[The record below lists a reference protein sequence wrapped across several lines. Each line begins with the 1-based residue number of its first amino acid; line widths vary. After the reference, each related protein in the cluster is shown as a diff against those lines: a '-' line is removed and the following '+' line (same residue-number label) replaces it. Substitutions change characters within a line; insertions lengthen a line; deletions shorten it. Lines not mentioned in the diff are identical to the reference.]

1 MSRAPAPKLSNP
13 VTNTPIASNLYG
25 NMAAYPMVPSVN
37 SGMHPMQSVYH
48 NMQLQQPLQPQ
59 QLPLTQQ
66 QMPAGY
72 GGYYTNAHS
81 VQPPGSTMQN
91 VSVVDFKPD
100 VLAQHQMH
108 QLQHQ
113 YQANVNAMGVP
124 AVPTM
129 GLVGPDGR
137 YQPVTAASSS
147 YGRQEDYNARG
158 FEPQQDRYPQ
168 EYPFQ
173 ESPEALQSMI
183 EASVR
188 KCINKQNL
196 QKTANSSLRP
206 NNEPS
211 ARVATA
217 SAFKDKSQEQ
227 QRHIVGAAVDEVMKK
242 YEVKRATPGISS
254 EKKSGTSQRFRHSF
268 DDY

>member
-1 MSRAPAPKLSNP
+1 
-13 VTNTPIASNLYG
+13 
-25 NMAAYPMVPSVN
+25 
-37 SGMHPMQSVYH
+37 
-48 NMQLQQPLQPQ
+48 MQLQQPLQPQ
-59 QLPLTQQ
+59 HLPLTQQ
-66 QMPAGY
+66 QMPAAY

-100 VLAQHQMH
+100 VLAQHQMN

-113 YQANVNAMGVP
+113 YQANSNAMGVP
-124 AVPTM
+124 VVPTM

-158 FEPQQDRYPQ
+158 FEPQQDRYPRSVGTNRYDKFQ
-168 EYPFQ
+168 PDNIEAYPFQ

-188 KCINKQNL
+188 KCVNKQNL

-206 NNEPS
+206 NSEPS
-211 ARVATA
+211 ARVVAT
-217 SAFKDKSQEQ
+217 SAFKDKSQEH
-227 QRHIVGAAVDEVMKK
+227 QRQIVGAAVDEVMKK
-242 YEVKRATPGISS
+242 YDVKRATPGISS
-254 EKKSGTSQRFRHSF
+254 DKKSGTSQRFRHSF